1 MDKREF
7 LRVLGV
13 GAAVAIADPVR
24 AWAQRGRIL
33 GGDRTMNVP
42 YAPGWS
48 PEFRKFLG
56 GVRVGEARA
65 HGALLVFWLHGGE
78 PAPYLPI
85 STLEEARSQ
94 SDLLI
99 TERPQPTVPDLIV
112 DNRGKTHVLLLA
124 GEILVG
130 GKQNRIVTEDI
141 LLPPLSGPVSI
152 GVYCVEQGRWAGA
165 SSSFSGQELMAARGL
180 REKVMEKADQRQ
192 VWAEVK
198 KYAGRAGAA
207 SPTDNY
213 QAIYDKAEVKRHQQ
227 EVERTIDH
235 HVVAGASGA
244 AVFVGEKFSGIDLFQ
259 DPGLFAREWPKLL
272 RAHAIET
279 YGLPLPGKA
288 NEPRLRGRVEDLL
301 GQAAKVDGSLRRNAG
316 VGQLFEFRVEAF
328 RGSALV
334 AEGQVVH
341 AAIL

>member
-1 MDKREF
+1 MEKREF
-7 LRVLGV
+7 MKVLGV
-13 GAAVAIADPVR
+13 GLGVAIVHPMKA
-24 AWAQRGRIL
+24 AAQRGRIL
-33 GGDRTMNVP
+33 RSDPTDFAV
-42 YAPGWS
+42 AAAS

-56 GVRVGEARA
+56 GVRVGDARA
-65 HGALLVFWLHGGE
+65 HGALLVFWLHGGI

-85 STLEEARSQ
+85 STLEEARSRG
-94 SDLLI
+94 DLVI
-99 TERPQPTVPDLIV
+99 TERERAAVPDLIV

-141 LLPPLSGPVSI
+141 LLPPLSGPRSL
-152 GVYCVEQGRWAGA
+152 GVYCVEQGRWSGA
-165 SSSFSGQELMAARGL
+165 SSSFSGQDVMAARGL

-213 QAIYDKAEVKRHQQ
+213 QAINDKPEVRAHQQ
-227 EVERTIDH
+227 EVEHSIPAPAPGG
-235 HVVAGASGA
+235 VGA
-244 AVFVGEKFSGIDLFQ
+244 AVFVGEKLSGLDLFQ
-259 DPGLFAREWPKLL
+259 DPGLFAREWGKLL
-272 RAHAIET
+272 RAHAIDT
-279 YGLPLPGKA
+279 YGLPAPGKA
-288 NEPRLRGRVEDLL
+288 NEPRLRSRVTDLL
-301 GQAAKVDGSLRRNAG
+301 GRAAKVDGSLRRNAG
-316 VGQLFEFRVEAF
+316 VGQLFDFRVEAL